1 MTITTM
7 HQGSSLK
14 VRSVAAIAAAA
25 LLLAACAAMQRSDPL
40 KVTVVDIASAPSEG
54 LEARMQL
61 KLRVQ
66 NPNAA
71 PIEFSGIY
79 VELDVLGKSFAS
91 GVSSESGTV
100 PAFGEAV
107 IGVPVTVSILALA
120 GQAMEV
126 LGGKHLDKLTYE
138 LRGKLNSSTSGTL
151 RFKSQGELTLP
162 TSVTPGDADT
172 SME

>member
-7 HQGSSLK
+7 HQGSSLRA
-14 VRSVAAIAAAA
+14 RSLA
-25 LLLAACAAMQRSDPL
+25 LVSGAVLVLAACAAIQQSDPL
-40 KVTVVDIASAPSEG
+40 QVTVVDIASAPSEG

-71 PIEFSGIY
+71 PIDFSGIY
-79 VELDVLGKSFAS
+79 VELNVLGKNFGS

-100 PAFGEAV
+100 PGFGEAV
-107 IGVPVTVSILALA
+107 IGVPVTVSILGLA

-126 LGGKHLDKLTYE
+126 LGGKRLDKLTYE
-138 LRGKLNSSTSGTL
+138 LRGKLNTATSGTL

-162 TSVTPGDADT
+162 TSMTPNDVDT